1 MLKSALALA
10 VLFIVS
16 ACSDPSFTSPEGE
29 EEELWL
35 LWEHFAATGPTE
47 SLDVPPATRGGT
59 TTSGTYSGLLA
70 LEIEGGGTCGGGWYF
85 DAFYATRDDW
95 ATHTLVAESICYSF
109 SGCACRNECGG
120 RSMSEL
126 IVFAEGLGD
135 IHVPGGVSAY
145 SSTHSYAVVIDVGPT
160 PVAVTLGVGD
170 CGTWDNSG
178 LFSIRVTPVDR
189 IR

>member
-70 LEIEGGGTCGGGWYF
+70 LEIEGGGTCGGGVVLRRLL
-85 DAFYATRDDW
+85 RDP
-95 ATHTLVAESICYSF
+95 
-109 SGCACRNECGG
+109 R
-120 RSMSEL
+120 
-126 IVFAEGLGD
+126 
-135 IHVPGGVSAY
+135 
-145 SSTHSYAVVIDVGPT
+145 
-160 PVAVTLGVGD
+160 
-170 CGTWDNSG
+170 
-178 LFSIRVTPVDR
+178 
-189 IR
+189 